1 MILAQIVPVS
11 IRFIE
16 PAGRLGGAMARII
29 SLLTV
34 LAVLIAACGGSD
46 DAATT
51 TTTTVAAATST
62 TAQAETTSTTAP
74 STTTTTAAPATTT
87 TEPAETTTT
96 IATPTGPAEF
106 AIMEVFFGAN
116 PYLTIA
122 NIGLGSGKLGGFWLC
137 QRPSYYEIPPVRLEP
152 GEVVAIALGGDVP
165 DLIGITAVFD
175 AGRELGRVVRADG
188 ELGLYTAPA
197 FGDKDAIVDYV
208 EWGSSGHG
216 RSAVAVAAG
225 IWVEDGFVPVPP
237 EAQSIAVL
245 SPPATG
251 PDQWSAL
258 VGG

>member
-1 MILAQIVPVS
+1 
-11 IRFIE
+11 
-16 PAGRLGGAMARII
+16 MARII
-29 SLLTV
+29 SILTV
-34 LAVLIAACGGSD
+34 LALLIAACGGND
-46 DAATT
+46 DAST

-62 TAQAETTSTTAP
+62 TAQVETTTTTPP
-74 STTTTTAAPATTT
+74 STTTTAAPATTT
-87 TEPAETTTT
+87 TESAETTTT
-96 IATPTGPAEF
+96 IAPPTGPAEF

-116 PYLTIA
+116 AYLTIA

-165 DLIGITAVFD
+165 DQIGIAAVFD
-175 AGRELGRVVRADG
+175 AGRELGRVVRRDG
-188 ELGLYTAPA
+188 EVGLYKAPA

>member
-1 MILAQIVPVS
+1 
-11 IRFIE
+11 
-16 PAGRLGGAMARII
+16 MARII
-29 SLLTV
+29 GFLTV
-34 LAVLIAACGGSD
+34 LALLAAACSGGSD
-46 DAATT
+46 DAVTT
-51 TTTTVAAATST
+51 TATVAS
-62 TAQAETTSTTAP
+62 TTSTTAP
-74 STTTTTAAPATTT
+74 PETTTTTPPPTTTTTTAPTTT
-87 TEPAETTTT
+87 AAGAEETTTT

-116 PYLTIA
+116 PYLTVA
-122 NIGLGSGKLGGFWLC
+122 NIGLGSGNLGGFWLC

-152 GEVVAIALGGDVP
+152 GEVAAIALGGDVP
-165 DLIGITAVFD
+165 DLIGIAAVFD
-175 AGRELGRVVRADG
+175 AGRGLGRVVRADG
-188 ELGLYTAPA
+188 ELGLYRAPV

-216 RSAVAVAAG
+216 RSAVAVAAS

>member
-1 MILAQIVPVS
+1 
-11 IRFIE
+11 
-16 PAGRLGGAMARII
+16 MARII
-29 SLLTV
+29 GLLTV
-34 LAVLIAACGGSD
+34 LALLAAACSVGD
-46 DAATT
+46 DGVVTT
-51 TTTTVAAATST
+51 TTTTVATATST
-62 TAQAETTSTTAP
+62 TALPETTTTASP
-74 STTTTTAAPATTT
+74 STTTTTTAPTTT
-87 TEPAETTTT
+87 AAEAEETTTT
-96 IATPTGPAEF
+96 IETPTGPAEF

-122 NIGLGSGKLGGFWLC
+122 NIGLGSGNLGSFWLC

-152 GEVVAIALGGDVP
+152 GEVVAIALGGAVP
-165 DLIGITAVFD
+165 DLIGIAAVFD
-175 AGRELGRVVRADG
+175 AGRDLGRVVRADG
-188 ELGLYTAPA
+188 ELGLYRAPT

-245 SPPATG
+245 SPPANG